1 MSVQPTVCLLHAD
14 VHAMRQECWSATTDW
29 FMAHQHLDE
38 ADRRDAYQAEAERL
52 MLAEIRLGQ
61 AVDHSVP
68 AASTR
73 AIRRDHSICGAEPCS
88 DCR

>member
-1 MSVQPTVCLLHAD
+1 MSDKPTVCLLHAD
-14 VHAMRQECWSATTDW
+14 VHVMRQECWSTTIDW
-29 FMAHQHLDE
+29 HIAHQQLDDTE
-38 ADRRDAYQAEAERL
+38 RRNAYMAEAERL
-52 MLAEIRLGQ
+52 MLTEIRLGQ

-68 AASTR
+68 AAIDR